1 MKGALPTFKA
11 TQEGPSHKRQITYP
25 LPKPQNW
32 SATAYNLFILKVP
45 QWGYSRGKTKPT
57 TPSLVGYYT
66 RWWFWIGDELHI
78 ETCDESNNK

>member
-45 QWGYSRGKTKPT
+45 QWGIQEEKQNQQLPLWLGIIQD
-57 TPSLVGYYT
+57 GG
-66 RWWFWIGDELHI
+66 FG
-78 ETCDESNNK
+78 

>member
-1 MKGALPTFKA
+1 MKGVLPTFKP

-32 SATAYNLFILKVP
+32 SAKAYNLFILKVP

-57 TPSLVGYYT
+57 TPSFVGIIQDGG
-66 RWWFWIGDELHI
+66 FG
-78 ETCDESNNK
+78 

>member
-1 MKGALPTFKA
+1 MKGALPTFKV
-11 TQEGPSHKRQITYP
+11 TREGPSLKRQITYP
-25 LPKPQNW
+25 FPRPQNW
-32 SATAYNLFILKVP
+32 SAKAYNLFIFESP
-45 QWGYSRGKTKPT
+45 TSRGKTKPT